1 VNRLPRQ
8 VVVALAVVPVA
19 ALLLLYAWP
28 LATLVA
34 RVVGPGTIADTL
46 TAPGVAATIWFTL
59 WQAVFSTVLTLLV
72 GLPVTWLLA
81 RWRVRGRRAVLAA
94 VTVPFLLPTVVVG
107 AAFAALLPDSWLGSV
122 RAVLLAHVYF
132 NVAVVVRVVGGLWTR
147 MPHDLTAAAA
157 TLGAPP
163 WGTFR
168 RVTLPL
174 LRPALLGAAG
184 VVFVFTFTSFGMI
197 RILGSPARP
206 TLEVEIARRA
216 TQLGDVGGAAALS
229 MVQLAALIV
238 VVTVTARSQRRSTP
252 TFAGRSGPQL
262 PLRNRR
268 RTLHVLAAVTFAV
281 ALIPIAAMVLRSLR
295 IRNRWSAAGWRA
307 LVDPV
312 DDRPGLGIGI
322 DAAAS
327 IGLSLRAAAVAAVVA
342 TVIGGLAV
350 LAITATQ
357 VGGRLL
363 DAGLMLPL
371 ATSSVT
377 LGLGMLITFDTPPID
392 WRAQWWFVPLGQALV
407 AAPFVVR
414 SLLPTMRSI
423 PPDMRAAA
431 ATLGASPLRAW
442 REIDLRVICRPL
454 LAAGAFAA
462 AISLGEFG
470 ATSVLSRTGD
480 DTLPLAIDALL
491 GRTGDLLRAQGF
503 ALATILFV
511 LTALLVSFADP
522 STGDP
527 LTEDRRARDR

>member
-1 VNRLPRQ
+1 
-8 VVVALAVVPVA
+8 
-19 ALLLLYAWP
+19 
-28 LATLVA
+28 
-34 RVVGPGTIADTL
+34 
-46 TAPGVAATIWFTL
+46 
-59 WQAVFSTVLTLLV
+59 
-72 GLPVTWLLA
+72 
-81 RWRVRGRRAVLAA
+81 VLAA

-122 RAVLLAHVYF
+122 RAVLLAHVFF

-147 MPHDLTAAAA
+147 LPHDLTAAAT
-157 TLGAPP
+157 TLGATP

-168 RVTLPL
+168 RATLPL

-184 VVFVFTFTSFGMI
+184 VVFVFTFTSFGVI

-216 TQLGDVGGAAALS
+216 TQLGDVGGAAVLS
-229 MVQLAALIV
+229 MVQLVALVGV
-238 VVTVTARSQRRSTP
+238 VAMTARAQRRSAP
-252 TFAGRSGPQL
+252 TLTGRSGPQL
-262 PLRNRR
+262 PRR
-268 RTLHVLAAVTFAV
+268 RHRGTVHVLAAVTFIA
-281 ALIPIAAMVLRSLR
+281 ALVPIVAMVLRSLR
-295 IRNRWSAAGWRA
+295 VRGTWSTAGWRA

-322 DAAAS
+322 DAAGA
-327 IGLSLRAAAVAAVVA
+327 IALSLRAAVVAALVA

-350 LAITATQ
+350 LVITATRL
-357 VGGRLL
+357 GGRLL

-377 LGLGMLITFDTPPID
+377 LGLGLLVTFDTAPVD
-392 WRAQWWFVPLGQALV
+392 WRAKWWFVPLGQALV
-407 AAPFVVR
+407 AVPFVVR
-414 SLLPTMRSI
+414 SLLPAMRSI
-423 PPDMRAAA
+423 PPDLRAAA

-442 REIDLRVICRPL
+442 REIDLRVIRRPL

-470 ATSVLSRTGD
+470 ATSVLSRTGN
-480 DTLPLAIDALL
+480 DTVPMAIDALL

-511 LTALLVSFADP
+511 MTALLVSLADP

-527 LTEDRRARDR
+527 LTEDRRARRR